1 MTEIIKLTED
11 LINKIAAGEV
21 IERPASIVKELIENS
36 IDAGAD
42 NINILI
48 KDGGKKEI
56 IIEDNGKGIPKDQV
70 ELAFE
75 RHSTSKIKSLNDLSN
90 INTLGF
96 RGEALS
102 SIVAVSR
109 LEIET
114 KTAISEVGI
123 KLKFEGGKL
132 LEKKE
137 VAMNQGTRIKIS
149 DLFFNTPA
157 RKKFMKTTETEFSH
171 IIDLIENYALIYPNI
186 YFSLKHN
193 SKEILVSPQLSTTI
207 DDLTYLENIS
217 YILGKDIAKEMIQV
231 KNSMNDTIKLTAFI
245 AKPSIYRKNSDRI
258 SIFVNK
264 RYIKSNMITNA
275 VRNAYK
281 NLLLSGYYPIALIS
295 LEINPTKIDVNVH
308 PTKREIRFPDED
320 ALFQFISESIR
331 KKLEEI
337 NIIRVIED
345 KKIIKVKQSIKKDSD
360 QVNITG
366 SLENWINEPVESR
379 SIIQSEQF
387 ETVQDEQ
394 TTKIPKLKYIGQI
407 FDIYLIFQGKNEMYI
422 VDQHAAAERIQYER
436 IIDHYKKA
444 KIKTQIL
451 LSPISF
457 ELPSKESQQL
467 LESNNLEKLS
477 KFGFEVAHFG
487 GNTFVVKKVPVL
499 LKQIK
504 DEKSII
510 EFLND
515 LDISKTFLDDRMFK
529 TMACHSSLRGG
540 EPITDLK
547 AQKLLEELRKCK
559 NSFSCCHGRP
569 TIISIDEKFLEKKF
583 QRKL

>member
-1 MTEIIKLTED
+1 MSEIIKLTED

-42 NINILI
+42 SISISV

-56 IIEDNGKGIPKDQV
+56 IIEDNGKGIPNDQV
-70 ELAFE
+70 ELAFQ
-75 RHSTSKIKSLNDLSN
+75 RHSTSKIKSLEDLTK

-109 LEIET
+109 LEVET
-114 KTAISEVGI
+114 KTSDADVGI
-123 KLKFEGGKL
+123 HLKFEGGKL
-132 LEKKE
+132 INKKE
-137 VAMNQGTRIKIS
+137 IAMNQGTRIKVS

-157 RKKFMKTTETEFSH
+157 RKKFMKSTETEFSH
-171 IIDLIENYALIYPNI
+171 IVDLIENYALIFPEI
-186 YFSLKHN
+186 FFSLKHN
-193 SKEILVSPQLSTTI
+193 SKEVLVSPKSLSHF
-207 DDLTYLENIS
+207 DDLTFLENIS

-231 KNSMNDTIKLTAFI
+231 KNILNDSIKLTAFI
-245 AKPSIYRKNSDRI
+245 GKPSIYRKNPDRI
-258 SIFVNK
+258 SVFVNK
-264 RYIKSNMITNA
+264 RYIKSPIVTKA

-295 LEINPTKIDVNVH
+295 LEIDPTQIDVNVH

-337 NIIRVIED
+337 NIIRVVED
-345 KKIIKVKQSIKKDSD
+345 KRVKKIARQPQKE
-360 QVNITG
+360 ITHSVLSG
-366 SLENWINEPVESR
+366 SLEDWITESSDIASLTAQEESSDR
-379 SIIQSEQF
+379 KTL
-387 ETVQDEQ
+387 ETS
-394 TTKIPKLKYIGQI
+394 KIPKMKYIGQI
-407 FDIYLIFQGKNEMYI
+407 FNIYLIFQGKKAMFLI
-422 VDQHAAAERIQYER
+422 DQHAAAERIQYER
-436 IIDHYKKA
+436 IINHYKKA
-444 KIKTQIL
+444 KIKTQTL
-451 LSPISF
+451 LSPITF
-457 ELPSKESQQL
+457 ELPPKETQLL
-467 LESNNLEKLS
+467 LESDNIEKIA
-477 KFGFEVAHFG
+477 KFGFDLTHFG
-487 GNTFVVKKVPVL
+487 GNTFVVKKVPIM
-499 LKQIK
+499 LKKIK

-510 EFLND
+510 EFLED
-515 LDISKTFLDDRMFK
+515 LDLGKTFLDDRMFK

-540 EPITDLK
+540 EPVTAAR
-547 AQKLLEELRKCK
+547 AQKLLEDLRKCK